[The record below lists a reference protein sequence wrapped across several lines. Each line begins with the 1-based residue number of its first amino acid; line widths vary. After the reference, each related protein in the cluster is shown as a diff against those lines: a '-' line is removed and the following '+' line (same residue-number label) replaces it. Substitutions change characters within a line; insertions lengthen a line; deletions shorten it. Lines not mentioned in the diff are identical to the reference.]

1 MRPGREDGDRAENTA
16 PAEPDH
22 SGGDRDRGREP
33 VEAAH
38 ARVSTLDPA
47 LPLIA
52 VISSR
57 LHAEGPGE
65 RHPARDPIEFG
76 LPAADERA
84 CREVLQNLGQ
94 SVFRSPRRG

>member
-1 MRPGREDGDRAENTA
+1 
-16 PAEPDH
+16 
-22 SGGDRDRGREP
+22 
-33 VEAAH
+33 
-38 ARVSTLDPA
+38 VSTLDPA

-76 LPAADERA
+76 LPAADERGVSGSSPESRPVGVQVSA
-84 CREVLQNLGQ
+84 ERVSGT
-94 SVFRSPRRG
+94 RSSCGVQTDES